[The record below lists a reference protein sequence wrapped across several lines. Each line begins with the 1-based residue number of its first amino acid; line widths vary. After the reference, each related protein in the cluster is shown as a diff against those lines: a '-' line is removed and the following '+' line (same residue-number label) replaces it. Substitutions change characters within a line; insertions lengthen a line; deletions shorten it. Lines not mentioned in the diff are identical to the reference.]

1 MGYQNCAQYLPE
13 DYVDGMLTL
22 GDFMGEYSV
31 FWPGLFWLRQS
42 WPQLWTFA
50 VEYSVVDLNTVIGK
64 LAMQSYQNSPIDDMW
79 LDCAKVMF
87 LDNIVAAAILA
98 VLAYAT
104 VKILTILA
112 QTVLQLFMLFTYLYN
127 LLSFISL
134 SIEMSVAKKGE
145 LQKKIEEE
153 KKKK

>member
-1 MGYQNCAQYLPE
+1 
-13 DYVDGMLTL
+13 MLTL

-31 FWPGLFWLRQS
+31 FWPGLFWLRQT
-42 WPQLWTFA
+42 WPGLWTFL

-64 LAMQSYQNSPIDDMW
+64 LAMQSYQNSPIDAMW

-87 LDNIVAAAILA
+87 FDNIVAAAILA
-98 VLAYAT
+98 VLGYAV

-112 QTVLQLFMLFTYLYN
+112 QTVLQLFMLATYLYN

-134 SIEMSVAKKGE
+134 AIEISVVKKAK
-145 LQKKIEEE
+145 LQQIEELKLKN
-153 KKKK
+153 KKQR